1 MSFNIA
7 LSGLD
12 ATNTELNTISNNI
25 ANASTYGFKGAR
37 AEFSAVYNGMQPG
50 GVEVAS
56 ISQNFDKDGSI
67 TGTGRAMD
75 LAINGGGFF
84 VTQDSAGQM
93 LYTRSGVFG
102 TDKNNFVVSNNG
114 AKLQGYGVDGDNNLM
129 EGAVGNI
136 QIATSSLKAEATDK
150 LDFVANF
157 DASASKVNLVP
168 ADSDLLIP
176 TDDPRRDPGDP
187 AYDASIVQ
195 PYDETAVAFD
205 PEDPKSFNSSY
216 TTKVYDS
223 LGNAHTVTQY
233 FTKTDAN
240 EWEARVHVD
249 GSPTTPETKQEVTF
263 KEDGVLASPIN
274 AFEVEFPT
282 AGGKKME
289 IDISLAGS
297 TQFGAAFGVSTN
309 NPNGHTSGE
318 LAGVR
323 VEDNGM
329 VYATYTNGQSQ
340 LQGQVVLADFANT
353 QGLAKANGTSWTQS
367 FSSGAPIIGAP
378 GSGTLGD
385 LTPGALEGSNVDL
398 TSELVALMTAQRNYQ
413 ANAKTIS
420 TNDKLTQALF
430 NAV

>member
-12 ATNTELNTISNNI
+12 ATNTELNTISHNI
-25 ANASTYGFKGAR
+25 ANASTYGFKGGR
-37 AEFSAVYNGMQPG
+37 TEFAAVYNGMQPG

-56 ISQNFDKDGSI
+56 ISQNFDKNGSV

-75 LAINGGGFF
+75 LAINGSGFF
-84 VTQDSAGQM
+84 VTKDHMGQM
-93 LYTRSGVFG
+93 LYTRAGVFG
-102 TDKNNFVVSNNG
+102 TDKNNFVTANNG
-114 AKLQGYGVDGDNNLM
+114 AKLQGYSVDNNANLQT
-129 EGAVGNI
+129 GSVGDI
-136 QIATSSLKAEATDK
+136 KVSTSSLNAKATDN

-157 DASASKVNLVP
+157 DASA
-168 ADSDLLIP
+168 
-176 TDDPRRDPGDP
+176 
-187 AYDASIVQ
+187 
-195 PYDETAVAFD
+195 TAVDQAIYPFD
-205 PEDPKSFNSSY
+205 SSDPNSFNSSY

-223 LGNAHTVTQY
+223 LGNSHTVTQY
-233 FTKTDAN
+233 FTKTSDN
-240 EWEARVHVD
+240 EWQVNVEVD
-249 GSPTTPETKQEVTF
+249 GAPTTPATAQAVQFNT
-263 KEDGVLASPIN
+263 DGTLASPTGSFNVAFPAAGAN
-274 AFEVEFPT
+274 A
-282 AGGKKME
+282 MS
-289 IDISLAGS
+289 IDISLNGS

-309 NPNGHTSGE
+309 NPNGYTSGE

-353 QGLAKANGTSWTQS
+353 QGLSKVSGTAWTQS
-367 FSSGAPIIGAP
+367 FSSGAPIMGVP
-378 GSGTLGD
+378 GTGTLGD

>member
-12 ATNTELNTISNNI
+12 ATSTELNTISHNI
-25 ANASTYGFKGAR
+25 ANASTYGFKGGR
-37 AEFSAVYNGMQPG
+37 TEFAAVYNGMQPG

-56 ISQNFDKDGSI
+56 ISQNFDKNGSV

-75 LAINGGGFF
+75 LAINGSGFF
-84 VTQDSAGQM
+84 VTKDHMGQM
-93 LYTRSGVFG
+93 LYTRAGVFG
-102 TDKNNFVVSNNG
+102 TDKNNFVTANNG
-114 AKLQGYGVDGDNNLM
+114 AKLQGYSVDNNANLQT
-129 EGAVGNI
+129 GSVGDI
-136 QIATSSLKAEATDK
+136 KVSTSSLNAKATDN

-157 DASASKVNLVP
+157 DASA
-168 ADSDLLIP
+168 
-176 TDDPRRDPGDP
+176 
-187 AYDASIVQ
+187 
-195 PYDETAVAFD
+195 TAVDQAVYPFD
-205 PEDPKSFNSSY
+205 SSDPNSFNSSY

-223 LGNAHTVTQY
+223 LGNSHTVTQY
-233 FTKTDAN
+233 FTKTSDN
-240 EWEARVHVD
+240 EWQVNVEVD
-249 GSPTTPETKQEVTF
+249 GAPTTPATAQTVQFNT
-263 KEDGVLASPIN
+263 DGTLASPTGSFNVAFPAAGAN
-274 AFEVEFPT
+274 A
-282 AGGKKME
+282 MS
-289 IDISLAGS
+289 IDISLNGS

-309 NPNGHTSGE
+309 NPNGYTSGE

-353 QGLAKANGTSWTQS
+353 QGLSKVSGTAWTQS
-367 FSSGAPIIGAP
+367 FSSGAPIMGVP
-378 GSGTLGD
+378 GTGTLGD

>member
-12 ATNTELNTISNNI
+12 ATNTELNTISHNI
-25 ANASTYGFKGAR
+25 ANASTYGFKGGR
-37 AEFSAVYNGMQPG
+37 TEFAAVYNGMQPG

-56 ISQNFDKDGSI
+56 ISQNFDKNGSV

-75 LAINGGGFF
+75 LAINGSGFF
-84 VTQDSAGQM
+84 VTKDQMGQM
-93 LYTRSGVFG
+93 LYTRAGVFG
-102 TDKNNFVVSNNG
+102 TDKNNFVTANNG
-114 AKLQGYGVDGDNNLM
+114 AKLQGYSVDNNANLQT
-129 EGAVGNI
+129 GSVGDI
-136 QIATSSLKAEATDK
+136 KVSTSSLNAKATNN
-150 LDFVANF
+150 LDFAPNF
-157 DASASKVNLVP
+157 DASA
-168 ADSDLLIP
+168 
-176 TDDPRRDPGDP
+176 
-187 AYDASIVQ
+187 
-195 PYDETAVAFD
+195 TAVDQAIYPFD
-205 PEDPKSFNSSY
+205 SSDPNSFNSSY

-223 LGNAHTVTQY
+223 LGNSHTVTQY
-233 FTKTDAN
+233 FTKTSDN
-240 EWEARVHVD
+240 EWQVNVEVD
-249 GSPTTPETKQEVTF
+249 GAPTTPATAQTVQFNT
-263 KEDGVLASPIN
+263 DGTLASPTGSFNVAFPAAGAN
-274 AFEVEFPT
+274 A
-282 AGGKKME
+282 MS
-289 IDISLAGS
+289 IDISLNGS

-309 NPNGHTSGE
+309 NPNGYTSGE

-353 QGLAKANGTSWTQS
+353 QGLSKVSGTAWTQS
-367 FSSGAPIIGAP
+367 FSSGAPIMGVP
-378 GSGTLGD
+378 GTGTLGD

-398 TSELVALMTAQRNYQ
+398 TGELVALMTAQRNYQ

>member
-12 ATNTELNTISNNI
+12 ATNTELNTISHNI
-25 ANASTYGFKGAR
+25 ANASTYGFKGGR
-37 AEFSAVYNGMQPG
+37 TEFAAVYNGMQPG

-56 ISQNFDKDGSI
+56 ISQNFEKNGSV

-75 LAINGGGFF
+75 LAINGNGFF
-84 VTQDSAGQM
+84 VTKDSMGQM
-93 LYTRSGVFG
+93 LYTRAGVFS
-102 TDKNNFVVSNNG
+102 TDKNNFVTANNG
-114 AKLQGYGVDGDNNLM
+114 TKLQGYSVDNNNNLQT
-129 EGAVGNI
+129 GSVGDI
-136 QIATSSLKAEATDK
+136 KVSTSSLSAKATSSLE
-150 LDFVANF
+150 FVANF
-157 DASASKVNLVP
+157 DASATKI
-168 ADSDLLIP
+168 D
-176 TDDPRRDPGDP
+176 
-187 AYDASIVQ
+187 Q
-195 PYDETAVAFD
+195 AVYPFNSS
-205 PEDPKSFNSSY
+205 DPKSFNSSY
-216 TTKVYDS
+216 TTKVFDS
-223 LGNAHTVTQY
+223 LGNSHTVTQY
-233 FTKTDAN
+233 FTKTSDN
-240 EWEARVHVD
+240 EWQVNVEVD
-249 GSPTTPETKQEVTF
+249 GAPTTPATAQTVQFNT
-263 KEDGVLASPIN
+263 DGTLASPVGAFNVAFPAAGAN
-274 AFEVEFPT
+274 AMSV
-282 AGGKKME
+282 
-289 IDISLAGS
+289 DISLSGS

-309 NPNGHTSGE
+309 NPNGYTSGE

-353 QGLAKANGTSWTQS
+353 QGLSKVSGTAWTQS
-367 FSSGAPIIGAP
+367 FSSGAPIMGVP
-378 GSGTLGD
+378 GTGTLGD

>member
-12 ATNTELNTISNNI
+12 ATNTELNTISHNI
-25 ANASTYGFKGAR
+25 ANASTYGFKGGR
-37 AEFSAVYNGMQPG
+37 TEFAAVYNGMQPG

-56 ISQNFDKDGSI
+56 ISQNFDKNGSV

-75 LAINGGGFF
+75 LAINGSGFF
-84 VTQDSAGQM
+84 VTKDHMGQM
-93 LYTRSGVFG
+93 IYTRAGVFG
-102 TDKNNFVVSNNG
+102 TDKNNFVTANNG
-114 AKLQGYGVDGDNNLM
+114 AKLQGYSVDNNANLQT
-129 EGAVGNI
+129 GSVGDI
-136 QIATSSLKAEATDK
+136 KVSTSSLNAKATDN

-157 DASASKVNLVP
+157 DASA
-168 ADSDLLIP
+168 
-176 TDDPRRDPGDP
+176 
-187 AYDASIVQ
+187 
-195 PYDETAVAFD
+195 TAVDQAVYPFD
-205 PEDPKSFNSSY
+205 SSDPNSFNSSY

-223 LGNAHTVTQY
+223 LGNSHTVTQY
-233 FTKTDAN
+233 FTKTSDN
-240 EWEARVHVD
+240 EWQVNVEVD
-249 GSPTTPETKQEVTF
+249 GAPTTPATAQTVQFNT
-263 KEDGVLASPIN
+263 DGTLASPTGSFNVAFPAAGAN
-274 AFEVEFPT
+274 A
-282 AGGKKME
+282 MS
-289 IDISLAGS
+289 IDISLNGS

-309 NPNGHTSGE
+309 NPNGYTSGE

-353 QGLAKANGTSWTQS
+353 QGLSKVSGTAWTQS
-367 FSSGAPIIGAP
+367 FSSGAPIMGVP
-378 GSGTLGD
+378 GTGTLGD

>member
-12 ATNTELNTISNNI
+12 ATNTELNTISHNI
-25 ANASTYGFKGAR
+25 ANASTYGFKGGR
-37 AEFSAVYNGMQPG
+37 TEFAAVYNGMQPG

-56 ISQNFDKDGSI
+56 ISQNFDKNGSV

-75 LAINGGGFF
+75 LAINGSGFF
-84 VTQDSAGQM
+84 VTKDHMGQM
-93 LYTRSGVFG
+93 LYTRAGVFG
-102 TDKNNFVVSNNG
+102 TDKNNFVTANNG
-114 AKLQGYGVDGDNNLM
+114 AKLQGYSVDNNANLQT
-129 EGAVGNI
+129 GSVGDI
-136 QIATSSLKAEATDK
+136 KVSTSSLNAKATDN

-157 DASASKVNLVP
+157 DASA
-168 ADSDLLIP
+168 
-176 TDDPRRDPGDP
+176 
-187 AYDASIVQ
+187 
-195 PYDETAVAFD
+195 TAVDQAVYPFD
-205 PEDPKSFNSSY
+205 SSDPNSFNSSY
-216 TTKVYDS
+216 TTQVYDS
-223 LGNAHTVTQY
+223 LGNSHTVTQY
-233 FTKTDAN
+233 FTKTSDN
-240 EWEARVHVD
+240 EWQVNVEVD
-249 GSPTTPETKQEVTF
+249 GAPTTPATAQTVQFNT
-263 KEDGVLASPIN
+263 DGTLASPTGSFNVAFPAAGAN
-274 AFEVEFPT
+274 A
-282 AGGKKME
+282 MS
-289 IDISLAGS
+289 IDISLNGS

-309 NPNGHTSGE
+309 NPNGYTSGE

-353 QGLAKANGTSWTQS
+353 QGLSKVSGTAWTQS
-367 FSSGAPIIGAP
+367 FSSGAPIMGVP
-378 GSGTLGD
+378 GTGTLGD

>member
-12 ATNTELNTISNNI
+12 ATNTELNTISHNI
-25 ANASTYGFKGAR
+25 ANASTYGFKGGR
-37 AEFSAVYNGMQPG
+37 TEFAAVYNGMQPG

-56 ISQNFDKDGSI
+56 ISQNFDKNGSV

-75 LAINGGGFF
+75 LAINGSGFF
-84 VTQDSAGQM
+84 VTKDHMGQM
-93 LYTRSGVFG
+93 LYTRAGVFG
-102 TDKNNFVVSNNG
+102 TDKNNFVTANNG
-114 AKLQGYGVDGDNNLM
+114 AKLQGYSVDNNANLQT
-129 EGAVGNI
+129 GSVGDI
-136 QIATSSLKAEATDK
+136 KVSTSSLNAKATDN

-157 DASASKVNLVP
+157 DASA
-168 ADSDLLIP
+168 
-176 TDDPRRDPGDP
+176 
-187 AYDASIVQ
+187 
-195 PYDETAVAFD
+195 TAVDQAIYPFD
-205 PEDPKSFNSSY
+205 SSDPNSFNSSY

-223 LGNAHTVTQY
+223 LGNSHTVTQY
-233 FTKTDAN
+233 FTKASDN
-240 EWEARVHVD
+240 EWQVNVEVD
-249 GSPTTPETKQEVTF
+249 GAPTTPATAQTVQFNT
-263 KEDGVLASPIN
+263 DGTLASPTGSFNVAFPAAGAN
-274 AFEVEFPT
+274 A
-282 AGGKKME
+282 MS
-289 IDISLAGS
+289 IDISLNGS

-309 NPNGHTSGE
+309 NPNGYTSGE

-353 QGLAKANGTSWTQS
+353 QGLSKVSGTAWTQS
-367 FSSGAPIIGAP
+367 FSSGAPIMGVP
-378 GSGTLGD
+378 GTGTLGD

>member
-12 ATNTELNTISNNI
+12 ATNTELNTISHNI
-25 ANASTYGFKGAR
+25 ANASTYGFKGGR
-37 AEFSAVYNGMQPG
+37 TEFAAVYNGMQPG

-56 ISQNFDKDGSI
+56 ISQNFDKNGSV

-75 LAINGGGFF
+75 LAINGSGFF
-84 VTQDSAGQM
+84 VTKDHMGQM
-93 LYTRSGVFG
+93 LYTRAGVFG
-102 TDKNNFVVSNNG
+102 TDKNNFVTANNG
-114 AKLQGYGVDGDNNLM
+114 AKLQGYSVDNNANLQT
-129 EGAVGNI
+129 GSVGDI
-136 QIATSSLKAEATDK
+136 KVSTSSLNAKATDN

-157 DASASKVNLVP
+157 DASA
-168 ADSDLLIP
+168 
-176 TDDPRRDPGDP
+176 
-187 AYDASIVQ
+187 
-195 PYDETAVAFD
+195 TAVDQAIYPFD
-205 PEDPKSFNSSY
+205 SSDPNSFNSSY

-223 LGNAHTVTQY
+223 LGNSHTVTQY
-233 FTKTDAN
+233 FTKTSAN
-240 EWEARVHVD
+240 EWQVNVEVD
-249 GSPTTPETKQEVTF
+249 GAPTTPATAQTVQFNT
-263 KEDGVLASPIN
+263 DGTLASPTGSFNVAFPAAGAN
-274 AFEVEFPT
+274 A
-282 AGGKKME
+282 MS
-289 IDISLAGS
+289 IDISLNGT

-309 NPNGHTSGE
+309 NPNGYTSGE

-353 QGLAKANGTSWTQS
+353 QGLSKVSGTAWTQS
-367 FSSGAPIIGAP
+367 FSSGAPIMGVP
-378 GSGTLGD
+378 GTGTLGD